1 MEDRQSPGFA
11 GVVYRQSLPRYAE
24 ITDHT
29 LIASCRAGGRFN
41 GANEFGA
48 LYVSLDPET
57 PLRELHRAA
66 ARMGITTSALLPRTL
81 FAAEAR
87 LARVLDLTAAPTRDR
102 WKLSAGQLLS
112 EDWSACQEVARR
124 ARRGGYEAIR
134 FPSATGEG
142 ENLAIFVDRMGAH
155 SFIRILREE
164 EIRPIRP

>member
-1 MEDRQSPGFA
+1 MEDRQSPDFA
-11 GVVYRQSLPRYAE
+11 GIVYRQSLPRYAE

-29 LIASCRAGGRFN
+29 LTASCRAGGRFN

-66 ARMGITTSALLPRTL
+66 ARMGIAISALLPRTF

-87 LARVLDLTAAPTRDR
+87 LGRVLDLTAAPTRVT
-102 WKLSAGQLLS
+102 WKLGAGELLS
-112 EDWSACQEVARR
+112 DDWSACQEVARR
-124 ARRGGYEAIR
+124 ARRRGYEAIR
-134 FPSATGEG
+134 FPSASREG
-142 ENLAIFVDRMGAH
+142 ENLAIFVDRMGTD

-164 EIRPIRP
+164 EIRPVRP